1 MQDIIKQ
8 LKEYEE
14 YKKIEYGVLVSGGN
28 MYCKR
33 LIKKLL
39 SELLEELSHGVE
51 CDIYRP
57 FINFYYKMSSRSGKY
72 SEAIRETFVREQLS
86 TQAMNISKIV
96 KVDKKNLYII
106 YDGMVDIIS
115 KLK

>member
-14 YKKIEYGVLVSGGN
+14 YKNKEYGVLVAGGN

-39 SELLEELSHGVE
+39 RELLEELSHGVE
-51 CDIYRP
+51 CDMYSP

-72 SEAIRETFVREQLS
+72 SEAIRETFVREKLS
-86 TQAMNISKIV
+86 REAMNISKIV
-96 KVDKKNLYII
+96 KVDKKNLYLI
-106 YDGMVDIIS
+106 YNGMVDIIS